1 MGRSMGKMAN
11 QKLIFSDD
19 GTIKTID
26 NYVLS
31 NEEEEASRNVEKYD
45 EEVEDPYTY
54 MDIEDI
60 KTLEANK
67 KKVNNM
73 SRAIKE
79 KISQDNSY
87 GLTSNSR
94 TSSKINKARKKTGR
108 QATYLNFNGKQSL
121 KRTYLIEME
130 NIKRLEEIKV
140 FLYSDEVIQYSEII
154 NEAIKH
160 YYQCMKIE
168 KGKN

>member
-1 MGRSMGKMAN
+1 MAN
-11 QKLIFSDD
+11 QKLIFSND

-31 NEEEEASRNVEKYD
+31 KEEEDASRDVVKH
-45 EEVEDPYTY
+45 EEDIEDPYTY

-60 KTLEANK
+60 KNLEAKK
-67 KKVNNM
+67 KKVNNK

-79 KISQDNSY
+79 NSSQDKSY
-87 GLTSNSR
+87 GLTSHSR
-94 TSSKINKARKKTGR
+94 ASSKINRIKKKMGR
-108 QATYLNFNGKQSL
+108 QETLLNSSGKESL
-121 KRTYLIEME
+121 RRTYLIEVE

-140 FLYSDEVIQYSEII
+140 FLYSDEVIQYNELI

-160 YYQCMKIE
+160 YYQCMKLD

>member
-1 MGRSMGKMAN
+1 MAN

-31 NEEEEASRNVEKYD
+31 QDEEEASRDVEKYD
-45 EEVEDPYTY
+45 EDIEDPYTY

-60 KTLEANK
+60 KNLEAKK
-67 KKVNNM
+67 KKVSNKSRPIKENSSQDKSYRLTSH
-73 SRAIKE
+73 SRA
-79 KISQDNSY
+79 
-87 GLTSNSR
+87 
-94 TSSKINKARKKTGR
+94 SSKIIKIKKKM
-108 QATYLNFNGKQSL
+108 GKQELHLNSSGKESL
-121 KRTYLIEME
+121 RRTYLIEVE

-160 YYQCMKIE
+160 FYQCMKIE
-168 KGKN
+168 KEKINKNFSN